1 VAEGAG
7 SARALPAVDLE
18 KASNFLQKLSAA
30 ELHTVLRVLH
40 IKGRMQANMADK
52 RAVALSSMEDQR
64 VGDEEL
70 ESMMD
75 AADLA
80 SLSTPA
86 MASRAHTGAR
96 APALSPSGG
105 STARAALSSPAAPGP
120 VVRGPAFSANDMARL
135 SHVATDPRHFEAVQA
150 DNQPLARTE
159 LAKPRGSLWET
170 VLCPAFNNPDYKPA
184 RATPVDGV
192 LMSDLRGMDPSSIT
206 CSRDTSKLET
216 IYRALRSN
224 YTKAYSNYTR
234 SGQLE
239 GGIFK
244 DYVNGDHQLLH
255 LHCLLHDNPA
265 VDFVL
270 RSLPQAAQAEVGLPG
285 SGAVGRG
292 PGHPGSA
299 PPSSSRKRVRQ
310 AEVTIG
316 RMENLTAALL
326 SLGNSDGSNGRDAA
340 GRRSADAF
348 DNAEAMGAVWTQLKA
363 ARAAV
368 AEDSTD
374 ALAISMSAHFEQQL
388 ENLMKTV

>member
-1 VAEGAG
+1 
-7 SARALPAVDLE
+7 
-18 KASNFLQKLSAA
+18 
-30 ELHTVLRVLH
+30 VLH
-40 IKGRMQANMADK
+40 IKGRMQAKVADK
-52 RAVALSSMEDQR
+52 RAIAPSSMEDQQ

-80 SLSTPA
+80 CLSTPA
-86 MASRAHTGAR
+86 MASRDYTGAR

-105 STARAALSSPAAPGP
+105 STTRAALPSPAAPGP
-120 VVRGPAFSANDMARL
+120 VVRGPAFCANDMARL

-159 LAKPRGSLWET
+159 LDKPRESLWET
-170 VLCPAFNNPDYKPA
+170 VLAPAFNNPDYKPA

-192 LMSDLRGMDPSSIT
+192 LMSDLRGMDPSSFT
-206 CSRDTSKLET
+206 CSRDASKLET

-244 DYVNGDHQLLH
+244 DYVNGDHQLLY

-285 SGAVGRG
+285 SGAGGRG

-299 PPSSSRKRVRQ
+299 APPSRKRVRQ

-316 RMENLTAALL
+316 GMENLTAALV
-326 SLGNSDGSNGRDAA
+326 SLGNSDGSTGHDAA

-374 ALAISMSAHFEQQL
+374 TLAISMRSHFEQQL
-388 ENLMKTV
+388 ESLMKTV